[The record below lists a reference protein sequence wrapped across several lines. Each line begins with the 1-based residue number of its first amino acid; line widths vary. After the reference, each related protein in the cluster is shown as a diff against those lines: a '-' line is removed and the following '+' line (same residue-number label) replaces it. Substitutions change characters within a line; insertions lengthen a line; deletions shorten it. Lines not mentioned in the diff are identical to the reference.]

1 METIEFEG
9 CEQLNFSDDYKKSC
23 RLQQLGS
30 GHLFWMR
37 NKIWGDPRM
46 VQFCKLR
53 GRLNH
58 PESCLKKENAVC
70 SEYKE
75 FMHRIEVDQKE
86 LDS

>member
-1 METIEFEG
+1 MRIIKFKG
-9 CEQLNFSDDYKKSC
+9 CEQLDYSNDYRPACK
-23 RLQQLGS
+23 LQMLGS

-37 NKIWGDPRM
+37 SEIWGNPRM

-53 GRLNH
+53 GRLNN
-58 PESCLKKENAVC
+58 PGSCLKKENAIC

-75 FMHRIEVDQKE
+75 IEHKVEVDQKE